1 MKKEIGYIYIQVLFL
16 GKSSH
21 IRFCNTELRV
31 QYMWFWVNMFRFRD
45 LIELE
50 ILNSSHQL
58 LYFCFTD

>member
-31 QYMWFWVNMFRFRD
+31 LYVILSQHIRFRD